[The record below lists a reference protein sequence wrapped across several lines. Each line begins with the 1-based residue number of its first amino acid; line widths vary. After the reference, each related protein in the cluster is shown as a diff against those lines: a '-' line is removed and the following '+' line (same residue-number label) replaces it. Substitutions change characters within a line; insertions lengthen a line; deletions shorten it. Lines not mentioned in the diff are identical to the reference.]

1 MINPLIAHE
10 IAKEHQRVLADEARQ
25 RVLARHSNAAADG
38 GRQAARVRRVVA
50 QGFAALRRSSREA
63 STAHTMQ
70 RAHDRTHGAMN
81 TERR

>member
-1 MINPLIAHE
+1 MINPLIAYE

-25 RVLARHSNAAADG
+25 SVLARQSNAADG
-38 GRQAARVRRVVA
+38 GCQAARVRRAVA
-50 QGFAALRRSSREA
+50 QGFAALRRSSRA
-63 STAHTMQ
+63 AHTMQ

>member
-25 RVLARHSNAAADG
+25 SVLARQSNAADG

>member
-25 RVLARHSNAAADG
+25 RVLAHQSNAADG
-38 GRQAARVRRVVA
+38 GRQAARVRRAVA
-50 QGFAALRRSSREA
+50 QGLAAPRSSSRA
-63 STAHTMQ
+63 TSTGHTMQ

-81 TERR
+81 TE